1 MQLSQE
7 GILQLWQISVSNK
20 CFNWTAILPFTFG
33 CEEDKDQF
41 RQDERR
47 EGDGADVDDLGI
59 AEENPGEDHNRRA

>member
-1 MQLSQE
+1 
-7 GILQLWQISVSNK
+7 VSNK
-20 CFNWTAILPFTFG
+20 CFKWTAILPFTFG